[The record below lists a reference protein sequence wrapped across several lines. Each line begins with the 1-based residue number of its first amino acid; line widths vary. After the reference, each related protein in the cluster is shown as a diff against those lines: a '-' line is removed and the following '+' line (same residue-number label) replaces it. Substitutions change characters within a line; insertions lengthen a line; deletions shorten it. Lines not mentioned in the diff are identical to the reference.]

1 MESNE
6 QFSFHFLGGV
16 GTVTGSK
23 TLIEC
28 NGLRV
33 LIDWLRNFTNT
44 PTTIF
49 LNHGE
54 PHQSDAL
61 RVKIED
67 EFGWHCEVPHMNDKF
82 TIDL

>member
-33 LIDWLRNFTNT
+33 LIDCGLFQGLK
-44 PTTIF
+44 P
-49 LNHGE
+49 
-54 PHQSDAL
+54 L

-67 EFGWHCEVPHMNDKF
+67 EFGWHCEVPQMNDKF